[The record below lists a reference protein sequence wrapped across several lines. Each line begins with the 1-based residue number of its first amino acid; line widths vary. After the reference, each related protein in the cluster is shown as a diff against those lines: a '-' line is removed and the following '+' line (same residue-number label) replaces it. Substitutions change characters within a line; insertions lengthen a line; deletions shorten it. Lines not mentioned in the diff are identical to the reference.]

1 MPLGWELKRTHYC
14 GTLRREH
21 AGKEVVLNGWVHS
34 VRKLGRLVFILLRD
48 RTGPVQV
55 VITSKCPDF
64 KKAKKL
70 DREYVIAV
78 KGVVRERPPNQV
90 NPEMPTGEIEVSAE
104 RLEVINEAKPLPIPI
119 WDEELMKT
127 TAEAVRL
134 KYRYLDLRREKLQRN
149 IILRAKIVKA
159 MREFYDSKGFIE
171 IETPYLARS
180 TPEGARDFLVP
191 SRLHPKKF
199 YALTQSPQLFKQLLM
214 VAGFERYYQVARCFR
229 DEDPRA
235 DRQPEFTQFDMEM
248 SFVTR
253 EDIMSTVE
261 ESMQYVFKKVLGV
274 ELNIPFPRLSFAEA
288 IERYGI
294 DKPDLRFGAELKTVT
309 EGLGNV
315 FKAGEDEAVRAF
327 VIEGLYKLS
336 DRLEVMVKD
345 FMSANGVGKYAYV
358 AVSESGDLIS
368 NLSAEDAA
376 AIRNALDMRSGEGA
390 IVAAGEY
397 MKVSDVLGTLR
408 NVLGKALGIAKE
420 GEYAFVWIIDFPLFE
435 VDEETGRIVPK
446 HHPFTSPMPEDLD
459 KLENDP
465 LSVRA
470 QAYDLVLNGYEVAGG
485 SVRIHDRALQE
496 KMLSLMGLSKEE
508 MIERYGFLLDALEY
522 GAPPHGGIAFGLDR
536 LVAVIAGE
544 ESIRE
549 VIAFPKNKEMADPM
563 TGSPAE
569 PPPEYLQEIRWL
581 KIGGDDQ
588 RK

>member
-14 GTLRREH
+14 GMLRREH

-34 VRKLGRLVFILLRD
+34 VRKLGRLVFVLLRD
-48 RTGPVQV
+48 RTGLVQV
-55 VITSKCPDF
+55 IITSKCPDF

-104 RLEVINEAKPLPIPI
+104 RLEIINEAKPLPIPI

-191 SRLHPKKF
+191 SRLHPRKF

-253 EDIMSTVE
+253 EDVMSTVE

-274 ELNIPFPRLSFAEA
+274 ELEIPFPRLSFAEA
-288 IERYGI
+288 IEKYGI
-294 DKPDLRFGAELKTVT
+294 DKPDLRFGAELRTVT

-315 FKAGEDEAVRAF
+315 VKAGDNEVVRAF
-327 VIEGLYKLS
+327 VIEGLHKLGE
-336 DRLEVMVKD
+336 RLEVMIKD
-345 FMSANGVGKYAYV
+345 LMSANGIGKYAYI
-358 AVSESGDLIS
+358 AVSGSGDAVS
-368 NLSAEDAA
+368 NLPTEDAA
-376 AIRNALDMRSGEGA
+376 TIRNALGVGSGEGA

-408 NVLGKALGIAKE
+408 NVLGKALGVARE

-435 VDEETGRIVPK
+435 IDEETGRIVPK

-459 KLENDP
+459 KLESDP

-508 MIERYGFLLDALEY
+508 MIGRYGFLLDALEY

-569 PPPEYLQEIRWL
+569 PPPEYLEDLRWL
-581 KIGGDDQ
+581 KIVGRG
-588 RK
+588 